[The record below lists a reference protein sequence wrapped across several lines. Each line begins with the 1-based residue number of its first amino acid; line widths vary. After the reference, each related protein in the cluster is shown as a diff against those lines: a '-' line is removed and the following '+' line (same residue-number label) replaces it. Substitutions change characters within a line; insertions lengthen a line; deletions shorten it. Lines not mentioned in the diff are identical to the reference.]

1 MSSSKLSADELLA
14 KGEVIEVTSV
24 GTICGLDEYEYCI
37 RDRCQYWDKENR
49 RCNRFVWVSVM
60 YEGKYHTLIMRKETA
75 KENEKIARYLKQAA
89 HV

>member
-14 KGEVIEVTSV
+14 KGEVVEVTSV

-75 KENEKIARYLKQAA
+75 KENEKIARYLK
-89 HV
+89 